1 MGSNREAYRELVKAL
16 GKKEFTLQKMQEY
29 GFWPKDLPT
38 PYEKQQSETEEEYKK
53 REELTNQ
60 IKELTDAITE
70 AYGEKDK
77 LVVELRKLNK
87 KLDNTWDY
95 EMIRK
100 DVASTIMQ
108 ESIARRKAVKEEK
121 ARLAKEKSEAWQK
134 HKSNNIVFVGKG
146 YSSRLSNKE
155 TSKDML
161 EERNMPVICDN
172 KQLAEFLGV
181 DYKTLRYLT
190 YHRDV
195 VKFDNYVR
203 YDIPKKKGG
212 VRHIAAPKSN
222 LKQAQRK
229 ILDNILQVASISDS
243 AHGFINNKSVVTGA
257 AVHGSNVSLLINMDL
272 ENFFPTIDFKRVVG
286 MFESFGYSGY
296 VATLLSMIC
305 TYCERMEMEVKGE
318 KVYVKT
324 TDRILPQGAPSSPM
338 ITNII
343 CNKLDNRLNGLAK
356 KYGFTYSRYADDMR
370 TTDRIL
376 PQGAPSSPMITNIIC
391 NKLDNRLNG
400 LAKKYGFT
408 YSRYADDMSFSFNEN
423 NEILANSIKTK
434 ENALVDKS
442 QLTLGKLLGIINR
455 IIREEGFIVNEAKTK
470 FLRSNNRQEITGI
483 VINNNEIGV
492 PRPWIKRLRAAIHNA
507 NKEIDQSGK
516 LSEEKYN
523 EIKGKLSW
531 LKCVNAERY
540 ANIIEQGY
548 MVLSK

>member
-161 EERNMPVICDN
+161 EERNMPVICDD

-356 KYGFTYSRYADDMR
+356 KYGFTYSRYADDM
-370 TTDRIL
+370 
-376 PQGAPSSPMITNIIC
+376 
-391 NKLDNRLNG
+391 
-400 LAKKYGFT
+400 
-408 YSRYADDMSFSFNEN
+408 SFSFNEN